1 MDYMGFAEVSFLIA
15 FDFIQWLF
23 GHSSGV
29 GDAVDDLSRNFVL
42 AVLSLILSLEV
53 TWQTFGLNR
62 MDDRDNFLC
71 SFR

>member
-1 MDYMGFAEVSFLIA
+1 MDYMGFAEVVCLIA

-53 TWQTFGLNR
+53 TW
-62 MDDRDNFLC
+62 
-71 SFR
+71 